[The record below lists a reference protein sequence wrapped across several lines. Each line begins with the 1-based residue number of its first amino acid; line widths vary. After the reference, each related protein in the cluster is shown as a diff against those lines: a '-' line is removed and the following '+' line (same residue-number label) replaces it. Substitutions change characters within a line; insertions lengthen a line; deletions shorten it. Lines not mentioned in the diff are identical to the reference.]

1 MREGPIPQGY
11 VVDSSV
17 VVRWYLPQVG
27 FEHAREVRDLLVE
40 ERLRLE
46 APALLRWEVGNVL
59 RITAVLG
66 GLITPAV
73 FRAHLAE
80 LPVLGVVLH
89 SDDEATVLAA
99 ADLALTLG
107 VSLFDAAFVE
117 LALRTGLPLLTA
129 DARLARSVAGLV
141 STEVLRGIVPGAAPT

>member
-1 MREGPIPQGY
+1 MREAY

-40 ERLRLE
+40 GRVRLE

-59 RITAVLG
+59 RVKAVLG
-66 GLITPAV
+66 GLIAPAV
-73 FRAHLAE
+73 LRAHLAE

-89 SDDEATVLAA
+89 ADDEAAVLAA
-99 ADLALTLG
+99 ADLALALG

-141 STEVLRGIVPGAAPT
+141 STEVLRGVAPGLPST